1 MEEYQLYVSV
11 FFEIIFCLCFLPAP
25 CPLTTFMPTVNC
37 NTSIVAVAW
46 NYTSLSDVLHTV
58 TAVDAAGRQHNCS
71 GVSSSGCDLT
81 TLDCGT
87 KYNLTVTPS
96 RNGCGGRDSPTKT
109 ITTGEEHFFLSI

>member
-1 MEEYQLYVSV
+1 
-11 FFEIIFCLCFLPAP
+11 
-25 CPLTTFMPTVNC
+25 MPTVNC
-37 NTSIVAVAW
+37 NTGIVAVAW

-81 TLDCGT
+81 ALDCGT

-96 RNGCGGRDSPTKT
+96 RNGCVGRDSPTKT
-109 ITTGEEHFFLSI
+109 ITTGGEHFFFFPFSLFSVEFEVQYLVYMSTFCVN